1 MLLSNLPGQAGDK
14 GVFAERLTGLA
25 PVSLD
30 TPGRGVYFSEAT
42 VGGPRSVR
50 GQWRHPG
57 LCLPRGP
64 KVPPQNIHLKS
75 EEVPAWDTRIR
86 GPAALRSDAR
96 VPNP

>member
-30 TPGRGVYFSEAT
+30 TPGRGIYFSEAT
-42 VGGPRSVR
+42 VGGPRSVQ

-57 LCLPRGP
+57 VVSAPRAKGAAAE
-64 KVPPQNIHLKS
+64 HS
-75 EEVPAWDTRIR
+75 FEVR
-86 GPAALRSDAR
+86 GGSSLGHQDPRPRS
-96 VPNP
+96 P